1 MKRGEIFLVVHI
13 PAEEIRPLPVHSNY
27 RVIDII
33 NNNIR
38 KTG

>member
-13 PAEEIRPLPVHSNY
+13 PAEEIRPLHSNY
-27 RVIDII
+27 RAIDIM
-33 NNNIR
+33 NDDIR